1 MEKLLRLLNRAII
14 FSIIFLQVVIFCF
27 AGVSYARS
35 KFKHEKHKP
44 VILNSKNVAGAVRV
58 TKDNLLMFEHILPTG
73 RHISPVGL
81 LNKTPNFATNVAVW
95 HNLVAVLA
103 NGATFYQTITLYN
116 RRTLKEIAQYKAYKQ
131 RRLKRF
137 KHPNLVVYN
146 PKRAKGASLNK
157 TMAQFSYA
165 PNKNQDLFQGLA
177 FAPNGVLYAAGGRVN
192 DVVALKLINNKLV
205 VFRKYPLKFQ
215 PFPKNQ
221 YPYEYQGHESKKP
234 YLFYPDSIAVSP
246 KDRFIYV
253 AGLLSNSVAR
263 INIASGQT
271 AYANAGSYPFA
282 AVLADNGKRLV
293 VSDWGAD
300 GVTVINSITMEKI
313 GFVHTGI
320 VLNKGSFV
328 AGVHPTAMFAVKNSP
343 YILVTDSNDDLIF
356 KINVKT
362 LSVSKIINDAPY
374 KQAPPGSYPDGIAAS
389 GNKIYVANAGNNDV
403 AVYNF
408 KTGKRIGL
416 IPTAWYPTAL
426 TVTQGRDGKNLFIV
440 SAKGLGS
447 GPNYYYQWIGDFM
460 DGVVQKVNLNYVS
473 KNYKYWTHKSL
484 ENDGFTKKQR
494 SSRHE
499 KDEKID
505 KFLRTHIKHIVFIL
519 RENKTF
525 DEDFGDYKRA
535 GKWADSHLDLYNKKE
550 LPNAY
555 KLADN
560 YALFV
565 NFMADGEVTAQGH
578 EWTTGASDSDFV
590 QRTWP
595 EYYSGRGLV
604 GNPGWTQDLRRDHF
618 NGHYKYMPIYD
629 SLKALK
635 HWSNPWI
642 AYPQNLYIFNDM
654 LRHNVSFE
662 DFGEFVSRNRIG
674 NISSA
679 MKKHIDLKSYG
690 WDRFILDTSRTK
702 VFLNFAKKRIKEGK
716 FPQFVY
722 IWLPDDHT
730 AGQKPCYYTP
740 DYYVANNDY
749 ATGEIINYLSRS
761 PVWKNTLVFITEDD
775 AQSGADHINAHRTFA
790 LMIGPYVKKGA
801 LIARRYS
808 QVNILKTIEAVF
820 NLPPMSQWDANA
832 SVIRNGF
839 TDKPDIKPYN
849 VIPMKVKP
857 ALNPGICRNRVDKIR
872 RKIGKKG
879 EWEIPLKSKLKTSNG
894 VKKAGHRIVTVNG
907 LKLKPFSDV
916 NKSADIPASDQYA
929 PVSLFKV
936 PGPEQFK
943 QEWIASKGV
952 KSYKK
957 VMRYIKDMSKKRHS
971 PIGSILA
978 WVNPD

>member
-1 MEKLLRLLNRAII
+1 MYMKKLFNAIFLFI
-14 FSIIFLQVVIFCF
+14 IIFLSAANFYFVRI
-27 AGVSYARS
+27 SYAKDKSNRIFS
-35 KFKHEKHKP
+35 RERLNDKDILHP
-44 VILNSKNVAGAVRV
+44 VRINLKNLRI
-58 TKDNLLMFEHILPTG
+58 MEHTLPTG
-73 RHISPVGL
+73 RKITPVGL
-81 LNKTPNFATNVAVW
+81 INGTPNFATNVAVW

-103 NGATFYQTITLYN
+103 NGATFYQTITVYN
-116 RRTLKEIAQYKAYKQ
+116 NHTLKEVAQYKAYKE
-131 RRLKRF
+131 RRLKKF
-137 KHPNLVVYN
+137 KRPNFVIYN
-146 PKRAKGASLNK
+146 PKQAKSSSINK

-165 PNKNQDLFQGLA
+165 KNKNQDIFQGLA
-177 FAPNGVLYAAGGRVN
+177 FASNGILYAAGGGVN
-192 DVVALKLINNKLV
+192 DVIALKLIKNKMV
-205 VFRKYPLKFQ
+205 VVKKYRLQYQ
-215 PFPKNQ
+215 PFPENQ
-221 YPYEYQGHESKKP
+221 YPYQYQGHQFKKP
-234 YLFYPDSIAVSP
+234 YLFYPDGVAVSP
-246 KDRFIYV
+246 DGRFVY
-253 AGLLSNSVAR
+253 ATGLLSNSVAK
-263 INIASGQT
+263 INIKTGKT
-271 AYANAGSYPFA
+271 VYTNAGSYPFA

-300 GVTVINSITMEKI
+300 GLTVINPITMEKI

-343 YILVTDSNDDLIF
+343 YILVTDSNDDLIY
-356 KINVKT
+356 KINVSALK
-362 LSVSKIINDAPY
+362 VSAIIKDGPY
-374 KQAPPGSYPDGIAAS
+374 KNAPPGSYPDGVTIIN
-389 GNKIYVANAGNNDV
+389 NKIYIANAGNNDV
-403 AVYNF
+403 AVYNL
-408 KTGKRIGL
+408 KTGFRVGL
-416 IPTAWYPTAL
+416 IPTAWYPTAI
-426 TVTQGRDGKNLFIV
+426 TSSGSNIFIV

-460 DGVVQKVNLNYVS
+460 DGAVQKVNLNYAFKHIKFLTHRS
-473 KNYKYWTHKSL
+473 LKNNGFLFSQRLTL
-484 ENDGFTKKQR
+484 EARNN
-494 SSRHE
+494 
-499 KDEKID
+499 KIA
-505 KFLRTHIKHIVFIL
+505 KFLRKHIKHVVFIL

-525 DEDFGDYKRA
+525 DEDFGDYGRA
-535 GKWADSHLDLYNKKE
+535 GKWADPHLDLYNKKE

-604 GNPGWTQDLRRDHF
+604 GNPGWTQDLRKININSR
-618 NGHYKYMPIYD
+618 YKHMPIYD

-654 LRHNVSFE
+654 LAYNVSFE
-662 DFGEFVSRNRIG
+662 DFGEFVSRNRMG
-674 NISSA
+674 YISNA
-679 MKKHIDLKSYG
+679 MRKHIDLKSYG

-702 VFLNFAKKRIKEGK
+702 VFLDFAKKRIKEGK

-730 AGQKPCYYTP
+730 AGQQPCYYTP

-749 ATGEIINYLSRS
+749 ATGEVISYLSRS
-761 PVWKNTLVFITEDD
+761 PIWKNTLVFITEDD
-775 AQSGADHINAHRTFA
+775 AQSGADHINDHRTFA

-839 TDKPDIKPYN
+839 ADKPDMTPYN
-849 VIPMKVKP
+849 IMPMKVKP

-879 EWEIPLKSKLKTSNG
+879 EWETSNG
-894 VKKAGHRIVTVNG
+894 VKKAGRRIVTVNG
-907 LKLKPFSDV
+907 LKLKSFSDV
-916 NKSADIPASDQYA
+916 NKSADIPADEQYT
-929 PVSLFKV
+929 PVSLLKV

-957 VMRYIKDMSKKRHS
+957 VMRYIKGMAKKRHS
-971 PIGSILA
+971 PVDSILA
-978 WVNPD
+978 GVNPD

>member
-1 MEKLLRLLNRAII
+1 MDIKRFYFLFVLLVDFFII
-14 FSIIFLQVVIFCF
+14 FIFISPSFATNTTNNNTIIAIKKSGLF
-27 AGVSYARS
+27 
-35 KFKHEKHKP
+35 
-44 VILNSKNVAGAVRV
+44 NDKNIINPVRV
-58 TKDNLLMFEHILPTG
+58 YLKNLRIVEHTLPTG
-73 RHISPVGL
+73 RKITPVGL
-81 LNKTPNFATNVAVW
+81 INGTPNFATNVAVW

-103 NGATFYQTITLYN
+103 NGATFYQTITVYN
-116 RRTLKEIAQYKAYKQ
+116 NHSLKEVAQYKAYKE
-131 RRLKRF
+131 RRLKKF
-137 KHPNLVVYN
+137 KRPNFVIYN
-146 PKRAKGASLNK
+146 PKQAKSSSINK

-165 PNKNQDLFQGLA
+165 KNKNQDIFQGLA
-177 FAPNGVLYAAGGRVN
+177 FASNGILYAAGGGVN
-192 DVVALKLINNKLV
+192 DVIALKLIKNKIV
-205 VFRKYPLKFQ
+205 VVKKYRLQYQ
-215 PFPKNQ
+215 PFPKTQ
-221 YPYEYQGHESKKP
+221 YPYQYQGHQFKKP
-234 YLFYPDSIAVSP
+234 YLFYPDGVAVSL
-246 KDRFIYV
+246 DGRFVYV
-253 AGLLSNSVAR
+253 TGLLSNSVAK
-263 INIASGQT
+263 INIKTGKT
-271 AYANAGSYPFA
+271 VYTNAGSYPFA

-300 GVTVINSITMEKI
+300 GLTVINPITMEKI

-343 YILVTDSNDDLIF
+343 YVLVTDSNDDLIY
-356 KINVKT
+356 KINVSALK
-362 LSVSKIINDAPY
+362 VSAIIKDAPY
-374 KQAPPGSYPDGIAAS
+374 KNAPPGSYPDGVTIIN
-389 GNKIYVANAGNNDV
+389 NKIYIANAGNNDV
-403 AVYNF
+403 AVYNL
-408 KTGKRIGL
+408 KTGFRVGL
-416 IPTAWYPTAL
+416 IPTAWYPTAI
-426 TVTQGRDGKNLFIV
+426 TSSGSNIFIV

-460 DGVVQKVNLNYVS
+460 DGAVQKVNLNYAF
-473 KNYKYWTHKSL
+473 KHIKSL
-484 ENDGFTKKQR
+484 TRRSLRDNGFLHSQR
-494 SSRHE
+494 TALKVRNN
-499 KDEKID
+499 KIA
-505 KFLRTHIKHIVFIL
+505 KFLRKHIKHVVFIL

-525 DEDFGDYKRA
+525 DEDFGNYGRA
-535 GKWADSHLDLYNKKE
+535 GKWADPHLDLYNKKE

-635 HWSNPWI
+635 HWLNPWI

-654 LRHNVSFE
+654 LAHNVSFE
-662 DFGEFVSRNRIG
+662 DFGEFVSRNRMG
-674 NISSA
+674 YISNA

-690 WDRFILDTSRTK
+690 WDRFILDTARVK

-749 ATGEIINYLSRS
+749 ATGEIIDYLSHS
-761 PVWKNTLVFITEDD
+761 PIWKNTLVFITEDD

-801 LIARRYS
+801 IITRRYS
-808 QVNILKTIEAVF
+808 QINILRTIETIF
-820 NLPPMSQWDANA
+820 KLPPMSQWDANA
-832 SVIRNGF
+832 SVIISGF
-839 TDKPDIKPYN
+839 TDKPDMTPYN
-849 VIPMKVKP
+849 VMPMKVKP
-857 ALNPGICRNRVDKIR
+857 VLNPGICRNRVDKIR

-879 EWEIPLKSKLKTSNG
+879 EWELPLKSKLKTSNG
-894 VKKAGHRIVTVNG
+894 VKKEGRRIVTVNG

-916 NKSADIPASDQYA
+916 NKSADIPASDQYT

-936 PGPEQFK
+936 PGQEQFK

-957 VMRYIKDMSKKRHS
+957 VMRYIKGMAKKRHS
-971 PIGSILA
+971 PVGSILA
-978 WVNPD
+978 GVNPD